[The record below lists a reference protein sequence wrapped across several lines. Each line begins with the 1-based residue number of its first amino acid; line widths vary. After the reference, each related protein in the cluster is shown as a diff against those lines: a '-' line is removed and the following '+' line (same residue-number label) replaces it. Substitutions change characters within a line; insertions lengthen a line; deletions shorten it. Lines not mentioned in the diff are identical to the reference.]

1 MNDNKVSVALLLS
14 DLQEVKVISNVFK
27 KLGVIPHFYED
38 LKTFWHGTLERLPAI
53 CIVDV
58 KMMSEG
64 ELVLRDHPAVIA
76 DEMPL
81 LFYYTDATEPLLVS
95 THQFYHLGVLKKSPH
110 YEGALK
116 AILKRLNKVS
126 ALEQHYHMLT
136 LTTKAQKDQIEKL
149 ELVIRDDRKADQ
161 YQSMVKNVCL
171 ELEKY
176 KTESDFF
183 KALEKVFQG
192 VDEIEEF
199 AFLELS
205 FNGQKLISPLS
216 HSAKFRSIPSLWL
229 GQACQGNIEVF
240 AQNMATQV
248 SLEVM
253 GGDLVSLLIR
263 GNDNQVEKMIFVKAK
278 NELFFNNFDWNMLE
292 AYLSGFYASFK
303 NKLMAPISLER
314 KFASTYEA
322 LTYVDQFLFGQSGQS
337 GESISKNKKED
348 MRLVDLD
355 LGSLIASITKKGT
368 TRFFWSRFYHDF
380 IHKLEIQTRVD
391 FRFFEYG
398 AGHIGFVVKA
408 GDQDLFFD
416 HLKDFSN
423 RFSYW
428 KYFEDSEAML
438 TMMIKPKVTMSPMS
452 AHAYITKVSGSQ
464 SNKVETETIHSKET
478 RSTPTLKKEKDQ
490 SWSFLEPKNNFNV

>member
-14 DLQEVKVISNVFK
+14 DLHEVKVISSVFK

-76 DEMPL
+76 EEMPL

-149 ELVIRDDRKADQ
+149 ELALLDDRKSDN
-161 YQSMVKNVCL
+161 YQSMVKSVCL
-171 ELEKY
+171 EFEKY
-176 KTESDFF
+176 KIESDFF
-183 KALEKVFQG
+183 KAIEKVFQG
-192 VDEIEEF
+192 IDEIEEF

-205 FNGQKLISPLS
+205 FNGQKLLSPLS
-216 HSAKFRSIPSLWL
+216 HAAKFRTIPSLWL
-229 GQACQGNIEVF
+229 GQACAGHIEIF

-314 KFASTYEA
+314 KFASTFEA
-322 LTYVDQFLFGQSGQS
+322 LSYVDQFLFGQT
-337 GESISKNKKED
+337 KEENQKAAKVD

-355 LGSLIASITKKGT
+355 LGSLLASVMKKGT

-398 AGHIGFVVKA
+398 AGHIAFLIKSN
-408 GDQDLFFD
+408 DL
-416 HLKDFSN
+416 
-423 RFSYW
+423 
-428 KYFEDSEAML
+428 
-438 TMMIKPKVTMSPMS
+438 
-452 AHAYITKVSGSQ
+452 
-464 SNKVETETIHSKET
+464 ETISIMELQL
-478 RSTPTLKKEKDQ
+478 SDQ
-490 SWSFLEPKNNFNV
+490 VVSDRMISEIR

>member
-14 DLQEVKVISNVFK
+14 DLHEVKEISSVFK

-76 DEMPL
+76 EEMPL

-136 LTTKAQKDQIEKL
+136 LTTHAQKDQIEKL
-149 ELVIRDDRKADQ
+149 ELALLADKKADN
-161 YQSMVKNVCL
+161 YQSMVKSVCL
-171 ELEKY
+171 DFEKY

-183 KALEKVFQG
+183 KTLEKVFQG
-192 VDEIEEF
+192 IDEIEEF

-205 FNGQKLISPLS
+205 FNGQKLLSPLS

-229 GQACQGNIEVF
+229 GQACAGNNIELF

-278 NELFFNNFDWNMLE
+278 NELFFNNFDWTMLE
-292 AYLSGFYASFK
+292 AYLSGFYAGFK

-322 LTYVDQFLFGQSGQS
+322 LTYVDQFLFGQT
-337 GESISKNKKED
+337 KED
-348 MRLVDLD
+348 MRLVNLD
-355 LGSLIASITKKGT
+355 LGSLLSSVMKKGT

-398 AGHIGFVVKA
+398 AGDIAFLIKA
-408 GDQDLFFD
+408 SDLDAFFD

-428 KYFEDSEAML
+428 KYFEDSESML
-438 TMMIKPKVTMSPMS
+438 TLMIKPKVTMSPLS
-452 AHAYITKVSGSQ
+452 AHAYLSRVVTHGATTVNESELRD
-464 SNKVETETIHSKET
+464 NKEV
-478 RSTPTLKKEKDQ
+478 RTLKKEKTAA
-490 SWSFLEPKNNFNV
+490 WSFVEPKNSLNV